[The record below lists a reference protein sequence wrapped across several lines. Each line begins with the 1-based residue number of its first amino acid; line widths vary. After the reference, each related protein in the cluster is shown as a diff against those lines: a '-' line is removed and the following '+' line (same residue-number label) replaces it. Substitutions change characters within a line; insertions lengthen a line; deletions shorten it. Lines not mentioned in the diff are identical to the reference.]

1 MLFTPLLAFLPSHMF
16 KTKPLAMI
24 RFEAF
29 IALNT
34 MKIHLWKITIL
45 GIEKKNYISYGFMLY
60 ETFTDELSVIDP
72 LFFPFSYSW
81 PFLKARIHSVFSLI
95 LQ

>member
-1 MLFTPLLAFLPSHMF
+1 MLFTPLSAFLLSHVF

-29 IALNT
+29 IARAGTEHNENT
-34 MKIHLWKITIL
+34 PLENNHFGDWEEILHLLWFNDIWNFCRRAVMDT
-45 GIEKKNYISYGFMLY
+45 
-60 ETFTDELSVIDP
+60 

-81 PFLKARIHSVFSLI
+81 PF
-95 LQ
+95 